1 MLGIMTSQ
9 FVSVG
14 CIGSEWGRIS
24 DEAHRRYEVAVVV
37 FDEEHELSVDIE
49 RHAHLLLTSQVDAI
63 DTI

>member
-1 MLGIMTSQ
+1 MTSQ
-9 FVSVG
+9 FVPVG
-14 CIGSEWGRIS
+14 CIGSEWGRIL

-37 FDEEHELSVDIE
+37 FDKEEELTVDIE